1 MQGVPRFAEA
11 TVRVVEEKHAGWRT
25 PATGRDWVSSFE
37 RYAFPRIGKMPVWED
52 TSGFFSIAGGD
63 FLLAAISALLIPRRS
78 KKSEGS
84 IAKWMKA
91 GGDFLLAAIS
101 ALLIPRRS
109 KKSDSERISLC

>member
-52 TSGFFSIAGGD
+52 TSAD
-63 FLLAAISALLIPRRS
+63 LLEILTPIWHTKGRTTR
-78 KKSEGS
+78 
-84 IAKWMKA
+84 
-91 GGDFLLAAIS
+91 
-101 ALLIPRRS
+101 
-109 KKSDSERISLC
+109 

>member
-52 TSGFFSIAGGD
+52 TSAD
-63 FLLAAISALLIPRRS
+63 LLRPSCSSRTRVAVSTRS
-78 KKSEGS
+78 WASSGTARIRCVRMLGS
-84 IAKWMKA
+84 
-91 GGDFLLAAIS
+91 
-101 ALLIPRRS
+101 
-109 KKSDSERISLC
+109 